1 MPLTLL
7 PVPFLSDPNPK
18 DKEQKPIAPAPS
30 TRRAI
35 TLKLPIEVARALK
48 DASANGK
55 PGGQPAVRVTLNGD
69 KPGLTISGQ
78 LFPFDLALK
87 PTNGPNNVAELYSRT
102 RHQYPR
108 KPADHRPPLTLQ
120 SVIVGNAVVED
131 AAQKL
136 RDRMAEAGQAKKDR
150 RIQVLEM
157 PPTTPGAGSKAS
169 AATTK
174 KKKNAAARTATA
186 STLERDVLRKGV
198 AMKATAG
205 APAASSSMSAPSSS
219 RASPSTI
226 NHKQPSSS
234 TPTSPAT
241 SPVDT
246 RPLEERIIHLLA
258 TKSQTIQELESLL
271 LANKDD
277 ISEILRRVATTHDQ
291 SSTSGNWTS
300 TPKGP
305 WALKLSSY
313 ALLQPWT
320 WPGYTDRDRKR
331 IAGDMENAFDQS
343 RLPPSAPER
352 LSLQEGEAK
361 WRKKQQAA
369 KSASG
374 TPAPGTAQRKL
385 KMKKIS
391 EPPNATGGTLSAS
404 SVKQGMVKSTSANG
418 VSTAPVKKKV
428 PKADGTGSAKGS
440 DVEMKEKPKKRPSPT
455 ETSGS
460 GAATPMSASSS
471 HGSISSGTS
480 ASAPLRHS
488 LPQKPQVNLGPPSSA
503 TQQGRRASHTPP
515 PPRPSATPT
524 QSPRPTGSAASP
536 RAAPTTSKRK
546 HEDMSDLD
554 DVVMSSKTKSARPTL
569 PASSSSS
576 SAPLE
581 AKRRKLEPSPLGAGS
596 STAAVSR
603 TTSTSTVANGVVA
616 KTKHD
621 ESIREAPKASSS
633 SQTHQNLKPPPNQT
647 NGRPSQAPSR
657 SASVVTAKSD
667 RETASLPKFGK
678 KEPSPLGP
686 SALSKGVN
694 GRDKVS
700 SSARA
705 EERSQSRASGK
716 GRATPIFTSSEEEE
730 DPEEAAEAA
739 RRAAAKKKK
748 KLALAAAAAA
758 TPAASSPSNAPRL
771 RKIKRLPS
779 PLPTD
784 RKELRLLHG
793 EKYAEMMTAFA
804 EIQAEKARA
813 ERCAAQQG
821 DPSTLW
827 SEDETR
833 AKVNEYNTLH
843 EQVAKIRGAVDA
855 SIRAEGQE

>member
-1 MPLTLL
+1 MPLTIF

-48 DASANGK
+48 DASANAK
-55 PGGQPAVRVTLNGD
+55 PGGQSAVRVTLNGD

-87 PTNGPNNVAELYSRT
+87 PTNGPNTVAELYSRT

-157 PPTTPGAGSKAS
+157 PPTTSGAGSKAS

-198 AMKATAG
+198 AMKATTT
-205 APAASSSMSAPSSS
+205 APAASSSMSAPSSN

-234 TPTSPAT
+234 TPTSPVT

-271 LANKDD
+271 GANKDD

-305 WALKLSSY
+305 WALKLNSY
-313 ALLQPWT
+313 ASLQPWT
-320 WPGYTDRDRKR
+320 WPAYTDRDRKR
-331 IAGDMENAFDQS
+331 IAADMENAFDQS
-343 RLPPSAPER
+343 GLPRSAPER

-361 WRKKQQAA
+361 WKKKQAA
-369 KSASG
+369 KAASG
-374 TPAPGTAQRKL
+374 ASVPGTAQRKL
-385 KMKKIS
+385 KMKKMS

-428 PKADGTGSAKGS
+428 PKADGTGSSKGS
-440 DVEMKEKPKKRPSPT
+440 DVEMKERPKKRPSPT
-455 ETSGS
+455 ETSNS

-488 LPQKPQVNLGPPSSA
+488 LPPKPQVNLGPPSSA
-503 TQQGRRASHTPP
+503 TQHVRRTSHTPP

-536 RAAPTTSKRK
+536 RAAPSTSKRK
-546 HEDMSDLD
+546 YDDMSDMD
-554 DVVMSSKTKSARPTL
+554 DVVMSGKTKSARPPL

-576 SAPLE
+576 STPLE
-581 AKRRKLEPSPLGAGS
+581 AKRRKHEPSPLGAGS
-596 STAAVSR
+596 STAAISR
-603 TTSTSTVANGVVA
+603 TTSASTVVNGAVA

-621 ESIREAPKASSS
+621 ESVRDPSKASSS
-633 SQTHQNLKPPPNQT
+633 SQAHQNLKPPQT

-657 SASVVTAKSD
+657 SASVATAKSD

-700 SSARA
+700 SSARTD
-705 EERSQSRASGK
+705 ERSHSRASGK
-716 GRATPIFTSSEEEE
+716 GRATPVFTSSSEEEE

-843 EQVAKIRGAVDA
+843 EQVAKIREAVDV